1 MTRALSQ
8 IQLQKHRQ
16 GLMVYG
22 RFDGKT
28 EGQLGGTAPSNT
40 VYLPPYTSQFLS
52 ELPLQT
58 TGSPSLQS
66 LLWPNKASCKP
77 PGNDSS
83 LPNYHCQ
90 HYLLMVQMGSQ
101 TVSKQLGRLSVSLQ
115 IHNTLGSGND
125 NTHTYFTDEKAKA
138 QRGAGTKTGV
148 SPLNLGKS
156 VNLASTGQRWGSV
169 NTHLHRNELAK
180 ASTRHPFH

>member
-1 MTRALSQ
+1 
-8 IQLQKHRQ
+8 
-16 GLMVYG
+16 MVYG
-22 RFDGKT
+22 SFDGKT
-28 EGQLGGTAPSNT
+28 EGQLRGTAPRNAA
-40 VYLPPYTSQFLS
+40 YLPPYKSQFLS

-66 LLWPNKASCKP
+66 LLRPNKASCKP

-115 IHNTLGSGND
+115 THNTLGSGND
-125 NTHTYFTDEKAKA
+125 NPHTYFTDEKAKG
-138 QRGAGTKTGV
+138 QRRAGTKRGV

-156 VNLASTGQRWGSV
+156 VSLASAGQRWGSV
-169 NTHLHRNELAK
+169 NTYLHRHELAK
-180 ASTRHPFH
+180 ASTHHPSH